1 MGRLG
6 RDFRRG
12 KLEALL
18 GRADD
23 EKMVRLVALVTA
35 VIGGAAG
42 AANAV
47 TDLPE
52 EAVGAQIG
60 SPGYIAPWILETL
73 VNELLAAPNQVI
85 PVRGRYRT
93 MRTESYAVLRRLTDL
108 IIALENAE
116 DGIFLAKHDVFT
128 EMHRLTQRQF
138 FWQRGVANAPA
149 LYRSL
154 RLYGTGKAAE
164 HFEREAGLSTS
175 DFVKV
180 GFWLASTLSD
190 CEAVL
195 RDTDLSEISVSP
207 IVRERALARLA
218 IGHAEARERTRG
230 MRAGKLHTAYKPSL
244 LRDYPVIAFG
254 AAGERLRAPLPELI
268 TQRLTAG
275 HYLDVVGGGAAV
287 WTEIGER
294 FEGYCVDYLT
304 AMMAPMTVDGEFEY
318 GPKKARRRTP
328 DVLVSDGGELVLV
341 AECKAKRMTFEARF
355 AEDPVA
361 EATGGYAEIAHGI
374 FQLWRFR
381 ADVRR
386 GVAGAPAMRDD
397 CLAIL
402 LTVEPWLT
410 MARNQEEDVLAIAH
424 LLADECGIAPE
435 ERCPVPV
442 CLIDDVEHVLQQG
455 NARTFLAACREVAY
469 GEKAG
474 WILSV
479 AHAAEL
485 QEPRPYP
492 FTGAI
497 GDYLP
502 WWSDPATHQEPGE
515 PALPTGAAKPLDR
528 A

>member
-35 VIGGAAG
+35 ALGGAAG
-42 AANAV
+42 AAKAV

-52 EAVGAQIG
+52 EAVGAEIG
-60 SPGYIAPWILETL
+60 SSPYIAPWILETF
-73 VNELLAAPNQVI
+73 VNELLAAPKQTGPI
-85 PVRGRYRT
+85 RGRYRSV
-93 MRTESYAVLRRLTDL
+93 RTDSYAVLRRLTNL
-108 IIALENAE
+108 IISLENAE

-180 GFWLASTLSD
+180 GFWLASALSGR
-190 CEAVL
+190 EAVK
-195 RDTDLSEISVSP
+195 RDTDLSEIGVSSTA
-207 IVRERALARLA
+207 RERALARLA
-218 IGHAEARERTRG
+218 LGHAEARERARW
-230 MRAGKLHTAYKPSL
+230 MRAGNLHTAYRPSL

-254 AAGERLRAPLPELI
+254 AASERLRAPLPELI
-268 TQRLTAG
+268 IQRFTSG
-275 HYLDVVGGGAAV
+275 HYLDVVGGGAEV

-294 FEGYCVDYLT
+294 FEAYCVDYLT
-304 AMMAPMTVDGEFEY
+304 AVMAPLTVSGEYEY

-328 DVLVSDGGELVLV
+328 DVLVTDGDELVLV
-341 AECKAKRMTFEARF
+341 AECKAKRMKFEARF

-361 EATGGYAEIAHGI
+361 EATAGYAEIARGI
-374 FQLWRFR
+374 FQIWRFR
-381 ADVRR
+381 ADARR

-402 LTVEPWLT
+402 LTVDPWLT
-410 MARNQEEDVLAIAH
+410 MARNQEKDVLAAAH
-424 LLADECGIAPE
+424 TLADEGGIAPE

-455 NARTFLAACREVAY
+455 TARTFLSACREVAY

-485 QEPRPYP
+485 QEPRRYP
-492 FTGAI
+492 FTDAI
-497 GDYLP
+497 GEYLP
-502 WWSDPATHQEPGE
+502 WWSDHATNPE
-515 PALPTGAAKPLDR
+515 PAKPASPAGAAKT
-528 A
+528 